1 MINYMKYIL
10 AIILYLSALTAVH
23 AQKIQTLPAD
33 PAVKSGVL
41 PNGMTYYVASNPS
54 LKGMADFALVQ
65 RTGAMTVPGADR
77 DKVVTLSQNALS
89 SQPRLSDLSVQDYF
103 MRTGVVPGSKG
114 FAEVTDNATIFRFE
128 NVMLSQAGHVLDS
141 TLLVLMGMAE
151 QASMLE
157 DTVAAG
163 WYSPRD
169 HALIVAGDVDVKQ
182 TTEKLKM
189 LSYMVPSSKSL
200 PRKGYVW
207 EEQDSLCLRQS
218 VSSNPDLATVSAVWK
233 LQRTPREYMNT
244 VQPAVYEMFMTELGI
259 VAQNRIREGLEK
271 AGIPCA
277 EVSYDYRNGV
287 ESLGDESFRVTLT
300 VSPDDILD
308 GVSILASVL
317 SCLDASD
324 AQISEVR
331 RAELI
336 YMDAVRDRLEENV
349 SNSDYVDRCVS
360 AFMYNSPLTS
370 KKDMLAFYS
379 SRSLADSEG
388 LNMFNSIVS
397 ASLDGERN
405 LTLEYAG
412 TEGTVPVDSV
422 RNAFMSSWAAGQ
434 ENAGNKDSIMVRWPL
449 LQGPGSPVK
458 VKSQK
463 KEPTSGGTMWIMS
476 NGFKVVVKQMPTA
489 AEVHYTLALNGG
501 YANVQDLQSG
511 EGAYISDILKV
522 SRMGG
527 VGSKDFFDAIRQKG
541 MSMDLNVGFSTFA
554 LEGTVPEDGLEY
566 MMRVLLTVMNDR
578 ETDEDML
585 DYYIR
590 CELLEEKRMQGS
602 VAARIG
608 TIDNIMCPE
617 YRYSSVKTA
626 GSLTGEFARKADEF
640 MAFQAEKMNDGM
652 LILVGDIDE
661 RQLKNVLQTY
671 AGGFRTKDRTFARP
685 VVSYQPISGTVMHTV
700 EGNANSVDMVLS
712 VPMSLTADNYYVA
725 AISTIA
731 LRKKLTHAVIG
742 TGMWLR
748 LKSDCR
754 KDPQE
759 RFNLMISLNE
769 ASVEGFAPGTVCK
782 DPVEA
787 LNSVRAALADP
798 QSVDISKEDLA
809 SYKAMLKKHV
819 AERKKSPEY
828 WQDAISMRY
837 LGGKDF
843 TTGCDA
849 RIDAVTVSK
858 VRELLSSLVN
868 GSRVE
873 YITSKR

>member
-1 MINYMKYIL
+1 MKYIL
-10 AIILYLSALTAVH
+10 TIILSISALIAAH

-33 PAVKSGVL
+33 PTVKSGVL
-41 PNGMTYYVASNPS
+41 PNGITYYIAANPL

-65 RTGAMTVPGADR
+65 KTGALTVPGADR
-77 DKVVTLSQNALS
+77 DKVVALSQSALS

-103 MRTGVVPGSKG
+103 MRTGVVPGSRG

-128 NVMLSQAGHVLDS
+128 DVMLSQAGHVLDS

-151 QASMLE
+151 KAAALE
-157 DTVAAG
+157 DSLAAG

-169 HALIVAGDVDVKQ
+169 HAVIVAGDVDVKQ
-182 TTEKLKM
+182 TAEKLKM
-189 LSYMVPSSKSL
+189 LSYMIPSHKSL

-259 VAQNRIREGLEK
+259 VAQDRIRKGLEEV
-271 AGIPCA
+271 GIPYA
-277 EVSYDYRNGV
+277 EVAYDYKNSV
-287 ESLGDESFRVTLT
+287 ESLGDESFTVTLT
-300 VSPDDILD
+300 VSPDDILI
-308 GVSILASVL
+308 GVSVL
-317 SCLDASD
+317 SSVLSGLDASD
-324 AQISEVR
+324 AQIFEVR

-336 YMDAVRDRLEENV
+336 YMGAVRDGLKENV

-360 AFMYNSPLTS
+360 AFIYNSPLTS

-379 SRSLADSEG
+379 SRSLADTDG

-412 TEGTVPVDSV
+412 TEGAASIDSV
-422 RNAFMSSWAAGQ
+422 RKVFVSSWAAGQ
-434 ENAGNKDSIMVRWPL
+434 ENAGSMDSLMVQRPL
-449 LQGPGSPVK
+449 LQGPGLPVK
-458 VKSQK
+458 VKSQR

-476 NGFKVVVKQMPTA
+476 NGFKVVFKQIPA
-489 AEVHYTLALNGG
+489 AGEVHYTLALNGG

-511 EGAYISDILKV
+511 EGAYMSDILKV
-522 SRMGG
+522 SRIGG
-527 VGSKDFFDAIRQKG
+527 ADSEDFFDAIRQKG
-541 MSMDLNVGFSTFA
+541 MSMDLKVGFSTFA
-554 LEGTVPEDGLEY
+554 LEGTVPEDRLEY
-566 MMRVLLTVMNDR
+566 MLRVLLTVMNDR
-578 ETDEDML
+578 TTDADVL
-585 DYYIR
+585 DYYMR
-590 CELLEEKRMQGS
+590 CELLKQKYMQGS
-602 VAARIG
+602 VTARIS
-608 TIDNIMCPE
+608 TIDSIMCPG
-617 YRYSSVKTA
+617 YRYSSVKAA

-640 MAFQAEKMNDGM
+640 MAFQSGKMNDGM

-661 RQLKNVLQTY
+661 KQLRNVMQTY
-671 AGGFRTKDRTFARP
+671 AGGFRTQDRTFARP

-700 EGNANSVDMVLS
+700 EGDVSSVDMVLS
-712 VPMSLTADNYYVA
+712 VPMSLTAENYYVA

-731 LRKKLTHAVIG
+731 LRKKLTRAVTG

-787 LNSVRAALADP
+787 LNSVRTALADP
-798 QSVDISKEDLA
+798 RSLDISKEDLA
-809 SYKAMLKKHV
+809 SYKAMLKKYM

-858 VRELLSSLVN
+858 VKDLLASLVN

-873 YITSKR
+873 YIISKK